1 MAASIRTRTRNLS
14 PYLYLAPSMLVI
26 CLILL
31 YPIAYSVILSF
42 FKLDLM
48 SGVQQPRFTGISN
61 YLSLFEDRSFWR
73 SALLTIIYTCA
84 MAGGSFL
91 CGLIAALVL
100 DQNFRGRGVAR
111 TMAILPWAISPAV
124 ACIIWVWM
132 LDYDFGVI
140 NYLLTAL
147 RILPQRVA
155 WLSAG
160 IPALFS
166 VSIVTIWKFTPISAV
181 VLLAGLQTI
190 PPELYESGR
199 IDGANLFQLF
209 RHVTL
214 PGIKPVSAIL
224 FNLLVLWGF
233 RRFEIIFIMT
243 GGGPAGAT
251 ETLIINTYQEA
262 FRFFDMGRASAIGT
276 FTLLI
281 AMTFSVIY
289 LKMLFRED

>member
-1 MAASIRTRTRNLS
+1 
-14 PYLYLAPSMLVI
+14 MLVI